1 MLLDRSHEE
10 SQNVNFVQ
18 NHSVATVNSLVLTLL
33 LQLDVTSVEKES
45 VYFFPFHFGVSACIH
60 SAANF
65 DLVYLSPKAL
75 RICCV
80 DMYGIGQPAVA
91 CCVSVSPGLLW
102 GYRPYGSLSYCI
114 PHTSNF

>member
-1 MLLDRSHEE
+1 MLRDRSHEE
-10 SQNVNFVQ
+10 SQNVNFEQ

-45 VYFFPFHFGVSACIH
+45 VYFLFHFGVSACIH

-80 DMYGIGQPAVA
+80 DMYGI
-91 CCVSVSPGLLW
+91 
-102 GYRPYGSLSYCI
+102 
-114 PHTSNF
+114 

>member
-1 MLLDRSHEE
+1 MLFDRSHEE
-10 SQNVNFVQ
+10 SQNVNFEP

-102 GYRPYGSLSYCI
+102 GNRPYGSLSYCI